1 MMGGAI
7 YPFQYWR
14 VDKSF
19 FKLIYT
25 ESIISI
31 FVDDFDMC
39 GNSDPFLFKFILFDL
54 FVLIFY
60 VLFD

>member
-1 MMGGAI
+1 MRGGPI

-19 FKLIYT
+19 FSSIYK
-25 ESIISI
+25 ESIICI

-39 GNSDPFLFKFILFDL
+39 GNSDPFLLKFVL
-54 FVLIFY
+54 FVLAFY
-60 VLFD
+60 VLLGFK